1 MKKTHDL
8 SSAALHIMAMVFML
22 SDHLWATLLP
32 MQEWMSCLGRL
43 AFPIFAFLTVEG
55 YFHTKNLKRY
65 LLRLLIFALISEVPF
80 DLMYGGTVF
89 YPFHQNVLWTFLIA
103 LLGIA
108 VMEWAKRRNKV
119 LYVVISALVVLLGY
133 GLGTLTMV
141 DYFGAGVLTVFV
153 FYFFRKRQW
162 WCLLLQIAA
171 LYWINVELL
180 GGQIYL
186 IDLAGLELELYQQSL
201 ALLSLIPIWLYRGRQ
216 GHHSKAFQYTCYAFY
231 PAHLLVL
238 SLAVM

>member
-1 MKKTHDL
+1 
-8 SSAALHIMAMVFML
+8 
-22 SDHLWATLLP
+22 
-32 MQEWMSCLGRL
+32 
-43 AFPIFAFLTVEG
+43 
-55 YFHTKNLKRY
+55 
-65 LLRLLIFALISEVPF
+65 
-80 DLMYGGTVF
+80 
-89 YPFHQNVLWTFLIA
+89 
-103 LLGIA
+103 
-108 VMEWAKRRNKV
+108 MEWAKRRNKV

-201 ALLSLIPIWLYRGRQ
+201 ALLSLILICLYRGRQ
-216 GHHSKAFQYTCYAFY
+216 GHHSKAFQYTCYVFY

-238 SLAVM
+238 GLAVM